1 MKAIIIYGPPGS
13 GKGTQAKLLADK
25 FGLVNFDTGKYIEQV
40 VHDSKNKKNKAIQ
53 KQRELFDSG
62 ILCDPSWVLKIVNG
76 KTRQLAE
83 SGFGVVFSGSP
94 RTLYETFGDLPAGQA
109 GKSQSGLIGVLE
121 KYYGK
126 KNVFIFNI
134 DISDKN
140 SIKRNGNRLM
150 CSVCGT
156 QLLSISK
163 FRNIKMSLC
172 PFCGGKLYRRT
183 LDKPEIIKIRLKEYR
198 ERTLPIQKELK
209 KRGYR
214 VIKINGEPLPYQIH
228 QKIYS
233 YINRKLIEINR
244 NLETNR
250 N

>member
-1 MKAIIIYGPPGS
+1 MTAIIIYGSPGS

-25 FGLVNFDTGKYIEQV
+25 FGLIHFDTGKYIEQV

-53 KQRELFDSG
+53 KQRKLFDSG
-62 ILCDPSWVLKIVNG
+62 ILCNPSWVLEIVSEKI
-76 KTRQLAE
+76 RQLAKI
-83 SGFGVVFSGSP
+83 GFGIVFSGSP
-94 RTLYETFGDLPAGQA
+94 RTLYESFGDLPDRRAS
-109 GKSQSGLIGVLE
+109 KSQSGLIDVLE

-126 KNVFIFNI
+126 KNIFIFSI

-156 QLLSISK
+156 QLLATFKDIG
-163 FRNIKMSLC
+163 RLKMC

-183 LDKPEIIKIRLKEYR
+183 LDKPEIIEVRLKEYR

-209 KRGYR
+209 KRGYK
-214 VIKINGEPLPYQIH
+214 IININGEPLPEKVH
-228 QKIYS
+228 KKISS
-233 YINRKLIEINR
+233 YLPADRQV
-244 NLETNR
+244 
-250 N
+250 

>member
-1 MKAIIIYGPPGS
+1 MIAIIMYGPPGS

-25 FGLVNFDTGKYIEQV
+25 FGLIHFDTGKYIERV
-40 VHDSKNKKNKAIQ
+40 VHNSKNKKNKIIQ

-62 ILCDPSWVLKIVNG
+62 ILCDPSWVFKIVSE
-76 KTRQLAE
+76 KTRQLVKI
-83 SGFGVVFSGSP
+83 GFGIVFSGSP
-94 RTLYETFGDLPAGQA
+94 RTFYETFGIKHETDAKIKKNTKQTRKLTR
-109 GKSQSGLIGVLE
+109 GLIDILE

-126 KNVFIFNI
+126 KNVFVFNI

-156 QLLSISK
+156 QILNKVLKFKSLKVSK
-163 FRNIKMSLC
+163 C

-183 LDKPEIIKIRLKEYR
+183 LDKPEIIKVRLKEYR

-209 KRGYR
+209 KRGYK
-214 VIKINGEPLPYQIH
+214 IIDINGESLPEKVH
-228 QKIYS
+228 KKISS
-233 YINRKLIEINR
+233 YL
-244 NLETNR
+244 T
-250 N
+250 